1 MSRRGLLCAAL
12 ALALTAPTAPA
23 ESAIVHRDLVDDLG
37 SPPAEARFNA
47 LDLYLPDGTQ
57 PDASLPV
64 VVYVHGGAWRAG
76 DKGNQIADKVRLFT
90 GAGYAFASVNYRLSP
105 ADPTVLDP
113 ARIRFPDHPH
123 DVGEAIG
130 WLKSHLGD
138 YGADPGRMLLIGH
151 SAGAHLVS
159 LVSTDPAYTGA
170 YGIEPW
176 RLIGTVSLDTDAFDI
191 ASEADPLSPTA
202 NNPVLFQNAFG
213 TPAENAAAASWRAAA
228 PLAWADPGDPEFLF
242 VTSRIP
248 RRVADNQAM
257 ATALGQGPSAVLSLP
272 YDHEQ
277 INDAVGGPADPA
289 GETQAI
295 MSFLA
300 ARVAEALAPAK
311 PRLRDRPPR
320 RIETRRRKA
329 GVRLRFGADRAAG
342 FECRLDGKPYRA
354 CDSPRVFRVGQGR
367 HRLRVRG
374 LSESGRPGPAT
385 TCRFR
390 VFRLR
395 G

>member
-1 MSRRGLLCAAL
+1 MRLRGLLCAAMAL
-12 ALALTAPTAPA
+12 ALAAPA
-23 ESAIVHRDLVDDLG
+23 EAAIVHRDLVYDLG
-37 SPPAEARFNA
+37 SPPAEPRFNA
-47 LDLYLPDGTQ
+47 LDLYLPEGTQ
-57 PDASLPV
+57 QDASLPV

-76 DKGNQIADKVRLFT
+76 DKSNQIADKVRLFT

-113 ARIRFPDHPH
+113 GRSRFPDHPH
-123 DVGEAIG
+123 DIGEAIG
-130 WLKSHLGD
+130 WLKSHVGD
-138 YGADPGRMLLIGH
+138 HGADPGRMLLIGH

-213 TPAENAAAASWRAAA
+213 TPAENAAAGPWQAAS
-228 PLAWADPGDPEFLF
+228 PIAWADPGDPEFLF
-242 VTSRIP
+242 VTSQLP

-257 ATALGQGPSAVLSLP
+257 ATALGQGPAAVLSLP

-277 INDAVGGPADPA
+277 INDAVGGGADPA

-295 MSFLA
+295 LSFLA
-300 ARVAEALAPAK
+300 ARVAEARAPAK
-311 PRLRDRPPR
+311 PRLWDRPPR
-320 RIETRRRKA
+320 RIETSWRKV
-329 GVRLRFGADRAAG
+329 GVRLRFGAARAAS
-342 FECRLDGKPYRA
+342 FECRLDRQHYRA
-354 CDSPRVFRVGQGR
+354 CESPRVFRVGQGA

-374 LSESGRPGPAT
+374 RSDSGRPGPAT

-390 VFRLR
+390 VVPLS